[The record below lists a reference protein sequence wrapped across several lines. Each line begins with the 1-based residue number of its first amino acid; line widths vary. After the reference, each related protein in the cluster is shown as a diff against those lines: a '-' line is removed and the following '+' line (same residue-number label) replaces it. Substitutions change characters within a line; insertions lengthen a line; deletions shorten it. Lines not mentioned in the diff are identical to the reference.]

1 MTVTK
6 FATRHN
12 PFTGEPN
19 IKIVPIADVR
29 ERIKGTT
36 AYDEYFKQI
45 MDFKQ
50 AMQIP
55 ENEFQAT
62 RKALD
67 RFLVNKSLKGTCS
80 VRQKKNP
87 QTKTYLLW
95 IVNVP
100 PKTRVNK

>member
-19 IKIVPIADVR
+19 IKIVPVPDAR

-36 AYDEYFKQI
+36 AYDEYFNQLL
-45 MDFKQ
+45 DFKQ

-55 ENEFQAT
+55 EDEFQAIL
-62 RKALD
+62 KAMG
-67 RFLVNKSLKGTCS
+67 RFLVNNKLGNTCAI
-80 VRQKKNP
+80 RQKKDP
-87 QTKTYLLW
+87 RTRTYFMW
-95 IVNVP
+95 IVNTP
-100 PKTRVNK
+100 PKTRIKK